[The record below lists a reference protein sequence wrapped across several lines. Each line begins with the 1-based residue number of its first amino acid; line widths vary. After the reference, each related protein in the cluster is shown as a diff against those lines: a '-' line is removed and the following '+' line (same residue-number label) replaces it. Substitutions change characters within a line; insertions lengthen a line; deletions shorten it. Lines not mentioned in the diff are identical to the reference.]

1 MSKKTHSHENIL
13 KTSSNQTC
21 SIMLGIGALT
31 DAALKPSLTFQY
43 RTQSDIL
50 KTERKSFNNKT
61 IHKLN

>member
-1 MSKKTHSHENIL
+1 
-13 KTSSNQTC
+13 
-21 SIMLGIGALT
+21 MLGIGALT